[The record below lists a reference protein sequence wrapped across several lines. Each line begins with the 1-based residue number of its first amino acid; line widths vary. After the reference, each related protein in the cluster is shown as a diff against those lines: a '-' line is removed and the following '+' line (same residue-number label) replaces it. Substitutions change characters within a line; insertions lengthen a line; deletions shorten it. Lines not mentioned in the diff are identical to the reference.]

1 MKVYLLPDFAKW
13 AKKEKVTY
21 SYLNKTAKEVVN
33 GLHDGDLGASCY
45 KKRIAIKGKGKRSG
59 ARTILSYKI
68 DNFVIYIFA
77 YTKNV
82 KSTLTPNEQIALKMY
97 SKEVLM
103 KLTPK
108 DIEKLLNNNEL
119 IEVLL

>member
-21 SYLNKTAKEVVN
+21 SDLNKTAKEVVN
-33 GLHDGDLGASCY
+33 GLHDGDLGANCY
-45 KKRIAIKGKGKRSG
+45 KKRIASKGKGKRSG

-68 DNFVIYIFA
+68 ENFVIYIFA
-77 YTKNV
+77 YAKNV

-108 DIEKLLNNNEL
+108 DIEKL
-119 IEVLL
+119 

>member
-21 SYLNKTAKEVVN
+21 KDLSKTADEVVN
-33 GLHDGDLGASCY
+33 GLHDGDLGAGCY

-59 ARTILSYKI
+59 ARTIVSYKI
-68 DNFVIYIFA
+68 DNFVIYIYA
-77 YTKNV
+77 YAKND
-82 KSTLTPNEQIALKMY
+82 KSNLTPSEQTALKMY

-103 KLTPK
+103 KLTAK
-108 DIEKLLNNNEL
+108 DIEKLLSNDEL
-119 IEVLL
+119 IEVVL